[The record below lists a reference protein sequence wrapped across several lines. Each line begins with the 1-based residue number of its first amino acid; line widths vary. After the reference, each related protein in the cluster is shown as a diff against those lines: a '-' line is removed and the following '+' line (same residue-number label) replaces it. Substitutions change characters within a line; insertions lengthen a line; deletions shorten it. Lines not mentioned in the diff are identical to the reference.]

1 MDQVLSSVA
10 RAVEGGATTMK
21 AVIDATG
28 LSRLKVER
36 ALNTLE
42 KQKLLVRDGQGFKP
56 PGKAAPHAPQEV
68 RQCGSCT
75 SCCTLLEV
83 ADVGTGVNEWCQ
95 YCVAG
100 KGCSIYDSRPQM
112 CRSFSCAWL
121 QGHLN
126 DDWYPEKASIVVHF
140 SQDAVNVQVDAAHP
154 DRWRKEPY
162 FSKLSEWSLN
172 GIRANGNRRYA
183 TLVAVGDSD
192 KYLLLGKTVVPE
204 PTLFGTAFLPVAAE
218 TFRYWKANS
227 AEHLQ
232 RLQERVNEI
241 QRVRQQYGYCAI
253 PEDDDPYPP
262 YRPALL
268 ELSKI
273 SETRSSD

>member
-1 MDQVLSSVA
+1 MDQVTSDVA
-10 RAVEGGATTMK
+10 RAVAGGATNIK

-36 ALNTLE
+36 ALNSLE
-42 KQKLLVRDGQGFKP
+42 KQKWLVRDGQGFRA
-56 PGKAAPHAPQEV
+56 PGISAPQAPQEV
-68 RQCGSCT
+68 RDCGSCT

-83 ADVGTGVNEWCQ
+83 TDAGKAVNEWCK
-95 YCVAG
+95 YCEAG
-100 KGCSIYDSRPQM
+100 KGCSIYEQRPQM

-126 DDWYPEKASIVVHF
+126 DDWYPERAGIVVHF
-140 SQDAVNVQVDAAHP
+140 SQDAVNVQVDPDHP
-154 DRWRKEPY
+154 ERWRQEPY

-172 GIRANGNRRYA
+172 GIRRNGNPGYA
-183 TLVAVGDSD
+183 TLVAVGGSE
-192 KYLLLGKTVVPE
+192 KFLLLGRTIVPE

-218 TFRYWKANS
+218 TFRYWKARS
-227 AEHLQ
+227 PEHLQ
-232 RLQERVNEI
+232 RLQGRVNEI
-241 QRVRQQYGYCAI
+241 QNIRQEYGYCAI

-262 YRPALL
+262 YRPTLL

-273 SETRSSD
+273 SPAETPS